1 MLSRV
6 TDLAVEVRES
16 FLDDNVE
23 ISGVQIEKTDTGIL
37 GITMTVVDIK
47 DEHGA
52 EAMGKPVGEYI
63 TLEFSDRGWRKSD
76 EEGFEK
82 VFAGIIEK
90 MILKKT
96 HGNRKIKVLTAGLG
110 NRYAT
115 PDMLGNKV
123 IEYIDIIPEKICA
136 IAPGVLAQTGMETCD
151 IIKKIVSE
159 GGFDYILVI
168 DSLCSRHTERLCH
181 TIQVTDTGISPGAGI
196 GNVRKE
202 INERIMGIPVIAIG
216 VPTVVSMA
224 TVAYDCI
231 EETLLGQG
239 FSQEETDIFLRQ
251 MSNEKYS
258 GLFVTPKD
266 IDEQI
271 FFIGKAIAGGLNS
284 ALNSIILN

>member
-16 FLDDNVE
+16 FPDDNVE

-52 EAMGKPVGEYI
+52 EAMGKPV
-63 TLEFSDRGWRKSD
+63 
-76 EEGFEK
+76 
-82 VFAGIIEK
+82 
-90 MILKKT
+90 
-96 HGNRKIKVLTAGLG
+96 G

-181 TIQVTDTGISPGAGI
+181 TIQVTNTGISPGAGI

>member
-16 FLDDNVE
+16 FPDDNVE

-96 HGNRKIKVLTAGLG
+96 HGN
-110 NRYAT
+110 N
-115 PDMLGNKV
+115 
-123 IEYIDIIPEKICA
+123 
-136 IAPGVLAQTGMETCD
+136 
-151 IIKKIVSE
+151 
-159 GGFDYILVI
+159 
-168 DSLCSRHTERLCH
+168 LCH
-181 TIQVTDTGISPGAGI
+181 CTGSFGSDRDGD
-196 GNVRKE
+196 
-202 INERIMGIPVIAIG
+202 M
-216 VPTVVSMA
+216 
-224 TVAYDCI
+224 
-231 EETLLGQG
+231 
-239 FSQEETDIFLRQ
+239 
-251 MSNEKYS
+251 
-258 GLFVTPKD
+258 
-266 IDEQI
+266 
-271 FFIGKAIAGGLNS
+271 
-284 ALNSIILN
+284 

>member
-16 FLDDNVE
+16 FPDDNVE

-63 TLEFSDRGWRKSD
+63 TLEFSDSGWRKSD

-123 IEYIDIIPEKICA
+123 IEYIDIIPEKFV
-136 IAPGVLAQTGMETCD
+136 PLHREFWLRQEW
-151 IIKKIVSE
+151 
-159 GGFDYILVI
+159 
-168 DSLCSRHTERLCH
+168 RH
-181 TIQVTDTGISPGAGI
+181 V
-196 GNVRKE
+196 
-202 INERIMGIPVIAIG
+202 
-216 VPTVVSMA
+216 
-224 TVAYDCI
+224 
-231 EETLLGQG
+231 TLL
-239 FSQEETDIFLRQ
+239 
-251 MSNEKYS
+251 K
-258 GLFVTPKD
+258 
-266 IDEQI
+266 
-271 FFIGKAIAGGLNS
+271 NS
-284 ALNSIILN
+284 FRRRI

>member
-1 MLSRV
+1 MCIR
-6 TDLAVEVRES
+6 DR
-16 FLDDNVE
+16 

-63 TLEFSDRGWRKSD
+63 TLEFSDSGWRKSD

-181 TIQVTDTGISPGAGI
+181 TCLLYTSTINNIMTGINQETVWSCIDFDKGTFSEQ
-196 GNVRKE
+196 KKQ
-202 INERIMGIPVIAIG
+202 ERDYFCKYLKACKADG
-216 VPTVVSMA
+216 VEV
-224 TVAYDCI
+224 Y
-231 EETLLGQG
+231 LL
-239 FSQEETDIFLRQ
+239 ERC
-251 MSNEKYS
+251 
-258 GLFVTPKD
+258 V
-266 IDEQI
+266 
-271 FFIGKAIAGGLNS
+271 
-284 ALNSIILN
+284 